1 MGARRYRPGM
11 ADPTTRAIAKYD
23 PVLVTVAWGPTPLGP
38 AMASA
43 SPPVS
48 LPPAARTEAEQ
59 HAEVLRRRAL
69 ADAGGAT
76 VYPSDEVEA
85 EMLAEEAHS

>member
-1 MGARRYRPGM
+1 MGARRYHPGM

-23 PVLVTVAWGPTPLGP
+23 PALVTVAWGPTPLGP

-43 SPPVS
+43 SPP
-48 LPPAARTEAEQ
+48 AART
-59 HAEVLRRRAL
+59 
-69 ADAGGAT
+69 DAGGAT

-85 EMLAEEAHS
+85 EMLAEEAQS

>member
-1 MGARRYRPGM
+1 M
-11 ADPTTRAIAKYD
+11 ADPTRALAKYD
-23 PVLVTVAWGPTPLGP
+23 PALVTVAWGPTPLGP

-43 SPPVS
+43 SPP
-48 LPPAARTEAEQ
+48 AARTEDEQ

-85 EMLAEEAHS
+85 EMLAEEARS